1 MVALRQCH
9 LVGEED
15 ERLAGFG
22 VLESHTAQMNGV
34 VLLRVEAVER
44 NRLIANDAGWPIC
57 LRRVD
62 AMEVHVRLG
71 PRDEESAGQMQNV
84 KASEID
90 VATIHD
96 VDGTGLGYQQV
107 ERMHIVQLAVG
118 DMDEARNAATQV
130 EQRMHLHCGLG
141 RAEVR
146 PRKHRQAQVDGRRI
160 QCIRPC
166 STSPAPSPHWHTALW
181 PEQSD
186 VARSRH
192 RCASRATR
200 WHRPASSAESARE
213 SPCDRAWP
221 PGRQTHFDV
230 AQALAVGQLGEG
242 HDPELLRAGQRAN
255 ALVATVA
262 RDVPDEASS
271 RAGNP

>member
-1 MVALRQCH
+1 MLLDPLEEQFHLPAVLVERADGSAWQCH

-22 VLESHTAQMNGV
+22 VFESNTAQMNGV

-44 NRLIANDAGWPIC
+44 NGLIANDAGWPIC
-57 LRRVD
+57 FRRID

-118 DMDEARNAATQV
+118 NMNEARNAATQV

-141 RAEVR
+141 RAEVC
-146 PRKHRQAQVDGRRI
+146 PRKDRQAQVDGRGVECINRVRQVQPQVLAGI
-160 QCIRPC
+160 QCSGLTDQTLREVGIDALILEFVLLVKVHNC
-166 STSPAPSPHWHTALW
+166 SNK
-181 PEQSD
+181 
-186 VARSRH
+186 VKK
-192 RCASRATR
+192 
-200 WHRPASSAESARE
+200 
-213 SPCDRAWP
+213 
-221 PGRQTHFDV
+221 
-230 AQALAVGQLGEG
+230 
-242 HDPELLRAGQRAN
+242 
-255 ALVATVA
+255 
-262 RDVPDEASS
+262 
-271 RAGNP
+271 